1 MFNGAETEP
10 AAGERDG
17 SGYSTGPTAGVYC
30 SKHGTAARCLL
41 LGEQV
46 KCGKK
51 GHTKLVLLR
60 HWALRLGGEKTLNA
74 PVLGSQSFWQGSEES
89 QHTGTDGP
97 WRSPPRD
104 PPEEQTR

>member
-1 MFNGAETEP
+1 MEL
-10 AAGERDG
+10 RQSLQQG
-17 SGYSTGPTAGVYC
+17 SGTAAAIALVQQQVSTAPTR
-30 SKHGTAARCLL
+30 GTAARCLL

-60 HWALRLGGEKTLNA
+60 HWALRLGGEKILNA
-74 PVLGSQSFWQGSEES
+74 PVLGFQSFWQGSEES
-89 QHTGTDGP
+89 QHAGTDGP

-104 PPEEQTR
+104 PPEEQTK